1 MFLPIME
8 FDVMEPNAFGISV
21 MQRQEATDNII
32 AYIKSAVR
40 VNGFRISEATD
51 LAFQRYHI
59 DSAEDFF
66 PNQVKEL
73 VYTLIAEGYTE

>member
-32 AYIKSAVR
+32 AYIENAVR
-40 VNGFRISEATD
+40 VNGLRISEAAD

-59 DSAEDFF
+59 DSTEDFF
-66 PNQVKEL
+66 PIQVRGL
-73 VYTLIAEGYTE
+73 ISTLIAEGYTE